1 MTFGKVIQVIGPI
14 VDIKFPEET
23 QVPQLLNAVR
33 IEDKER
39 NINLVLEVA
48 QIIGNNTVRCVA
60 LAPTDGLVRGMKVI
74 DLEAP
79 ISVPVGEQTLGQDF

>member
-39 NINLVLEVA
+39 NIDLVLEVA
-48 QIIGNNTVRCVA
+48 QIIDRKSTRLNSSHRSLSRMTSSA
-60 LAPTDGLVRGMKVI
+60 
-74 DLEAP
+74 
-79 ISVPVGEQTLGQDF
+79 